1 MALIVLAVQTQE
13 LQDLIDLGKD
23 AADILWE
30 MAALHEETPGT
41 KDVIDN
47 VKLLQVCPNSNP
59 HLLWRL
65 PVLLYSACILT
76 REWFDPSW

>member
-1 MALIVLAVQTQE
+1 MALIALAVQTQE

-47 VKLLQVCPNSNP
+47 VKLLQVCPGPKIPPPPMASTCT
-59 HLLWRL
+59 R
-65 PVLLYSACILT
+65 PVS
-76 REWFDPSW
+76 

>member
-1 MALIVLAVQTQE
+1 MLAVQTQE

-47 VKLLQVCPNSNP
+47 VKLLQVCPDPKNP
-59 HLLWRL
+59 TTYGVH
-65 PVLLYSACILT
+65 LYSTCILT
-76 REWFDPSW
+76 